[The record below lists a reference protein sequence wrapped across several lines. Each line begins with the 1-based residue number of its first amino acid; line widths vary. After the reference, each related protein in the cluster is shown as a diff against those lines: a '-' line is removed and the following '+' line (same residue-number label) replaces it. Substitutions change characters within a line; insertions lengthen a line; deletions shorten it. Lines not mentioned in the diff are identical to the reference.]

1 MSAAS
6 IDIFCW
12 AVKCTHC
19 YPLNI
24 LFTWANQSTS
34 QPNSQWHASTAC
46 FFLFLF
52 CFIIYCPFNPMWFCY
67 LHCICIH
74 CLPTWNCDQS
84 FSSTCI
90 LQYRVKS
97 GALNLEVMISL
108 FIFALVYWQK
118 LKPVVLNSCT
128 VVYLYRLPV
137 LHTEKIVN
145 IVSKKGGNLESYISD
160 GQLKCCK
167 HCLLW
172 MRKRNGEKAID
183 VDNEDNSIS
192 SSDSEKR
199 IGQTLIWLFASL
211 ALFLFPFH
219 HLSLFCA
226 SATALIA
233 LVIEWLSVQ
242 LAESAWTGIDRLEKP
257 LVVCYFSFSLSSST
271 FLFTSAPTSLLPL
284 LLVHFSA
291 WS

>member
-1 MSAAS
+1 
-6 IDIFCW
+6 
-12 AVKCTHC
+12 
-19 YPLNI
+19 
-24 LFTWANQSTS
+24 
-34 QPNSQWHASTAC
+34 
-46 FFLFLF
+46 
-52 CFIIYCPFNPMWFCY
+52 
-67 LHCICIH
+67 
-74 CLPTWNCDQS
+74 
-84 FSSTCI
+84 
-90 LQYRVKS
+90 
-97 GALNLEVMISL
+97 MISL

-199 IGQTLIWLFASL
+199 IGQTLI
-211 ALFLFPFH
+211 
-219 HLSLFCA
+219 
-226 SATALIA
+226 
-233 LVIEWLSVQ
+233 
-242 LAESAWTGIDRLEKP
+242 
-257 LVVCYFSFSLSSST
+257 
-271 FLFTSAPTSLLPL
+271 
-284 LLVHFSA
+284 
-291 WS
+291 